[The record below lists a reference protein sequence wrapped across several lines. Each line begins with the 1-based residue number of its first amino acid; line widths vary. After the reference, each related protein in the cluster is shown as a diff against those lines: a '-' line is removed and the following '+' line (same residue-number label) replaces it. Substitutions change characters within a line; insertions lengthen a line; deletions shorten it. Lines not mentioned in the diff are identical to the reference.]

1 MYKQGNTYNLFLTD
15 SQKITTEMEGNRV
28 ACTQYDIKN
37 NKVIHGTIEISTEK
51 KEKEVYKTKEKKETG
66 IRTVKRT
73 VIPENSEKW
82 KPNALFFSG
91 SGLCI
96 LITILYEILI

>member
-1 MYKQGNTYNLFLTD
+1 MLIAGYLVFLIG
-15 SQKITTEMEGNRV
+15 KE
-28 ACTQYDIKN
+28 
-37 NKVIHGTIEISTEK
+37 
-51 KEKEVYKTKEKKETG
+51 EKEEKKETG

-73 VIPENSEKW
+73 IIPENSEKW
-82 KPNALFFSG
+82 KPNALFFAG

>member
-1 MYKQGNTYNLFLTD
+1 MLIAGYLVFLIG
-15 SQKITTEMEGNRV
+15 KE
-28 ACTQYDIKN
+28 
-37 NKVIHGTIEISTEK
+37 
-51 KEKEVYKTKEKKETG
+51 EKEEKTKEKKETR
-66 IRTVKRT
+66 IQTAKKT

-82 KPNALFFSG
+82 KPNALFFAG